1 MERGDTLARLI
12 ADLAAHGEKTA
23 ILAMAADGPRRWSYA
38 ELAAAAGAIAG
49 GLAARGAVPGEPV
62 AILAPNCAEWV
73 VARLGLIAA
82 GAPAVPLDDLVANAE
97 LARIIADS
105 GARRIF
111 TTWPYAERLAALGLA
126 DDLHI
131 HRLDDDPA
139 GPGEHWRHLVA
150 DGPRTQPGAGPEDMA
165 SLFYTSGTTGLPKGV
180 PLSHRNIVTNL
191 VELRAQGFIDAG
203 DRVMLPLPL
212 HHAYPF
218 IIGMLWPLSTGATI
232 VLPAGLTGP
241 EIAAAL
247 RDGRATAMVGVPR
260 LYDGLIAGIRAR
272 VAGRGALARALFETM
287 LALSTAVRRRL
298 GLRLGRRLFA
308 ALHHQLAPDLR
319 LLGCGGA
326 RLEPATE
333 WALEALGWQ
342 VATGYGLVE
351 TTSIAT
357 FNPRGRSRV
366 GSAGCPVRG
375 VELRIDDPDRE
386 GRGEILIRGPTVFT
400 GYRND
405 PEADAAAFAVDGWF
419 RTGDLGHRDAD
430 GYLFITGRAKELIV
444 MPGGKNVT
452 PELVEAHYAQSPFI
466 AEMAVLEA
474 GGALVGLVVPDLDAL
489 RGAPSSRL
497 GEVIRVS
504 LAELSPGLPSF
515 QRISGYAVT
524 REALPRTRLGKYR
537 RFALPDIYHRAR
549 SSTPDATPA
558 AMSAADEALVAAPRA
573 GPLWAFMRAHYPD
586 RQLSLDTAP
595 QLDLGIDSLAWIDLS
610 VEIEAALGLRIDE
623 DAIARIVTLRDLL
636 EAAEAVSGRAPA
648 GPTRLDAAERRW
660 IEPRGPG
667 HLAFARVL
675 HIADRLLMRLYF
687 SLQVVGAGNL
697 PRSGPVAIVANHISD
712 LDPLVVYAALPWPR
726 LANIH
731 WGGEASRLFS
741 SRPRRAIARATNIF
755 PVDDRAPATS
765 LAYAR
770 AVLDRGDSLIWFPES
785 WRSPD
790 GRLQPFLP
798 GIGVL
803 LGEFRGAIVPAV
815 IEGTF
820 EAMPRGSR
828 LPRPVRARVTFGA
841 PTTVEVARSRG
852 TGETDAARI
861 AAGLHGVVSDLAS
874 SAPRRDG

>member
-1 MERGDTLARLI
+1 MEQGDTLERLI
-12 ADLAAHGEKTA
+12 ADLPAHGEKTA

-38 ELAAAAGAIAG
+38 DLAEAAGAIAG
-49 GLAARGAVPGEPV
+49 GLAARGAPPGEPV
-62 AILAPNCAEWV
+62 VLLAPNCAEWI

-82 GAPAVPLDDLVANAE
+82 GALAVPLDDLIVDAE
-97 LARIIADS
+97 LARVIADS

-111 TTWPYAERLAALGLA
+111 TTRAYADRLAALGLA
-126 DDLHI
+126 DGLQI
-131 HRLDDDPA
+131 HRLDDDPE
-139 GPGEHWRHLVA
+139 GPGEHWRRLVG
-150 DGPRTQPGAGPEDMA
+150 DSPHTQPGAGLEDMVA
-165 SLFYTSGTTGLPKGV
+165 LFYTSGTTGLPKGV

-191 VELRAQGFIDAG
+191 VELRAQGFIG
-203 DRVMLPLPL
+203 PEDRVMLPLPL
-212 HHAYPF
+212 HHSYPF

-247 RDGRATAMVGVPR
+247 RDGRATAMIGVPR

-272 VAGRGALARALFETM
+272 VAGRGALARAVFEAM
-287 LALSTAVRRRL
+287 LTLSTTARRRL

-308 ALHHQLAPDLR
+308 ALHRQLAPDLR

-326 RLEPATE
+326 RLDPTTE

-366 GSAGCPVRG
+366 GSAGRPVRG
-375 VELRIDDPDRE
+375 VELRIDDPDPE
-386 GRGEILIRGPTVFT
+386 GRGEVLIRGPTVFA

-405 PEADAAAFAVDGWF
+405 PEATAAAFTADGWF

-430 GYLFITGRAKELIV
+430 GYLFITGRAKDLIV

-466 AEMAVLEA
+466 AEIAVLET

-497 GEVIRVS
+497 EQVIRVS
-504 LAELSPGLPSF
+504 LAELSPALPSF
-515 QRISGYAVT
+515 QRISGYAIL
-524 REALPRTRLGKYR
+524 REPLPRTRLGKYR
-537 RFALPDIYHRAR
+537 RFALPDIYRLAR
-549 SSTPDATPA
+549 SGTPDAIPT
-558 AMSAADEALVAAPRA
+558 AMSAEDEALVARPRA
-573 GPLWAFMRAHYPD
+573 GALWAFMRQRYPD
-586 RQLSLDTAP
+586 RHLSLDMAP
-595 QLDLGIDSLAWIDLS
+595 QLDLGIDSLSWIDLS
-610 VEIEAALGLRIDE
+610 LEIEAALGLRIDE

-636 EAAEAVSGRAPA
+636 EAAEAAGEQAPA
-648 GPTRLDAAERRW
+648 GPTRLKAAERRW
-660 IEPRGPG
+660 IEPRGPRD
-667 HLAFARVL
+667 LAFARAL
-675 HIADRLLMRLYF
+675 HLADRLLMRLYF
-687 SLQVVGAGNL
+687 SLRVEGAGNL
-697 PRSGPVAIVANHISD
+697 PRSGPVVIVANHISD
-712 LDPLVVYAALPWPR
+712 LDPLVIYAALPWPR
-726 LANIH
+726 LADIH

-770 AVLDRGDSLIWFPES
+770 AVLAQGDSLIWFPES

-803 LGEFRGAIVPAV
+803 LTEFRGAIVPAV

-828 LPRPVRARVTFGA
+828 LPRPIRARVTFGA
-841 PTTVEVARSRG
+841 PTTVEAARSRG

-861 AAGLHGVVSDLAS
+861 AAGLQAVVSGLAPPAS
-874 SAPRRDG
+874 RRDG